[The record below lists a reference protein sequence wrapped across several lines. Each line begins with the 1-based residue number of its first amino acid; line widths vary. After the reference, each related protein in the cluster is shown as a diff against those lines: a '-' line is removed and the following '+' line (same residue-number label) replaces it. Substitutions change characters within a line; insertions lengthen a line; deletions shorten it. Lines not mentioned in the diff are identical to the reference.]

1 MRDVHLLRQ
10 RTTVFETRIKGWWKL
25 LSLCH
30 GNIAKS
36 LLPSWSSALM
46 DMCKEAFPISLCFMY
61 VFSIISPSLLG
72 ILKFEMKDFL
82 TVLTLK
88 LFIIIVLKDMPL
100 RNQFRGTF
108 ELNMLE
114 KNLVKKSYCRK
125 NVLSLICSTE

>member
-1 MRDVHLLRQ
+1 
-10 RTTVFETRIKGWWKL
+10 
-25 LSLCH
+25 
-30 GNIAKS
+30 
-36 LLPSWSSALM
+36 M
-46 DMCKEAFPISLCFMY
+46 DMCKEAFPISLCFIY